1 MLIESQPLTLF
12 VQIVPALNAYDGMF
26 PVGGLVGMYKSQLT
40 YATGAEIFEAAQG
53 CGCIIS

>member
-26 PVGGLVGMYKSQLT
+26 PVGGLVMLYKKQLE
-40 YATGAEIFEAAQG
+40 YATGAEIFAAAQG
-53 CGCIIS
+53 CGCTVS